1 MQLKDFYFD
10 LHTSLITQNP
20 PKNRTD
26 SRLLIKQ
33 SSIIDT
39 QFNQI
44 GSFLQSGDLLI
55 MNNTKVI
62 PARLFG
68 TKTTG
73 GKVEIMIE
81 RLLDEKQALA
91 MIRAS
96 RAPKVGSCI
105 ILENGVH
112 VTVQQKNNG
121 FYTLIFETN
130 SLLDLLDNIGH
141 IPLPPYIE
149 RADNTQD
156 LKSRYQTVYVFQNG
170 AVAAPTAG
178 LYFDDKLLT
187 ELKKQGIGYSFVTLY
202 VGAGTFVPVKTDNI
216 KDHVMHSETFKINQA
231 TIDKINQT
239 KAKWWVH
246 YCSWHNCCAGF
257 RVQC

>member
-1 MQLKDFYFD
+1 
-10 LHTSLITQNP
+10 
-20 PKNRTD
+20 
-26 SRLLIKQ
+26 
-33 SSIIDT
+33 
-39 QFNQI
+39 
-44 GSFLQSGDLLI
+44 

-68 TKTTG
+68 AKATG

-81 RLLDEKQALA
+81 RLLDENQALA
-91 MIRAS
+91 MIRVVS
-96 RAPKVGSCI
+96 RAPKVGSYI

-112 VTVQQKNNG
+112 VTVQQKNNS
-121 FYTLIFETN
+121 FYTLIFKTN

-149 RADNTQD
+149 RADNAQD
-156 LKSRYQTVYVFQNG
+156 LSRYQTVYASQDG

-178 LYFDDKLLT
+178 LHFNDKLLT
-187 ELKKQGIGYSFVTLY
+187 ELKKQGINHSFVTLY

-216 KDHVMHSETFKINQA
+216 KDYVMHSETFKINQA

-239 KAKWWVH
+239 KAKWWVY
-246 YCSWHNCCAGF
+246 YCSRHNYCTGF